1 MNAITDLG
9 ADGPAALAR
18 TVRDAEFRGSIV
30 ARQVCEPI
38 EALHEAGQI
47 TDAQCDA
54 LRRLR
59 SALTHSWPRSC
70 VTARWLG
77 LASPSDLDEE
87 GEPQSEEDEW
97 QRRKDAHALWRAAE
111 RLLGPDWPWVRAL
124 CEGSE
129 RVRLDAVRR
138 GSQRLVVEWRLTP

>member
-1 MNAITDLG
+1 MSIIFDLG
-9 ADGPAALAR
+9 ADGPAALRR

-38 EALHEAGQI
+38 EAMHEAGQI
-47 TDAQCDA
+47 SDAQCVA
-54 LRRLR
+54 LIRLR
-59 SALTHSWPRSC
+59 SALAGSWPRSC

-87 GEPQSEEDEW
+87 GDPQSDEDEW
-97 QRRKDAHALWRAAE
+97 MRRKNAHALWRSAE
-111 RLLGPDWPWVRAL
+111 RLLGPDWPWVRAV

-129 RVRLDAVRR
+129 RARLDAVRR
-138 GSQRLVVEWRLTP
+138 GAQVLVKEWGL